1 MEWTE
6 ILYMGGSESTNPI
19 NRLDPRV
26 KILFVL
32 AGIGLILF
40 SESFLVA
47 LYFFSLALVLVG
59 LADVD
64 RNQFVLRLI
73 APFLVIS
80 VLILI
85 QAFFYGSDPFYEFSL
100 FGFQLTIFREGM
112 IRGGLIASRVASGI
126 SLLILLS
133 LTSTVLNLLAALRS
147 FFVPRLWLEIMFL
160 SYRYLFVFLSHILTS
175 YQAQKVRLGYTTV
188 SEGFKSAGVLAGHLF
203 LHIFDQT
210 ARTHEAMKLR
220 GYRGNIPIPEL
231 SDRPMVSGAIIAILL
246 YLPGVSLL
254 WL

>member
-1 MEWTE
+1 
-6 ILYMGGSESTNPI
+6 MGGSESTNPI

-40 SESFLVA
+40 SESLVVT
-47 LYFFSLALVLVG
+47 LYFFLLSGVLVWF
-59 LADVD
+59 ADVN
-64 RNQFVLRLI
+64 RKQFFLRLI

-80 VLILI
+80 VLIVI
-85 QAFFYGSDPFYEFSL
+85 QAFYYGTDPFYQFTL
-100 FGFQLTIFREGM
+100 FGFEFTIFREGI

-133 LTSTVLNLLAALRS
+133 LTSTVLNLLAALQS
-147 FFVPRLWLEIMFL
+147 FFIPRLWLEIMFL
-160 SYRYLFVFLSHILTS
+160 SYRYLFVFLNHILTS
-175 YQAQKVRLGYTTV
+175 YQAQKVRLGYR
-188 SEGFKSAGVLAGHLF
+188 SLSDSLHSAGVLAGHLF

-220 GYRGNIPIPEL
+220 GYRGEIPIPEL
-231 SDRPMVSGAIIAILL
+231 SDRPTAVGALVAILL
-246 YLPGVSLL
+246 YLPGVCLL
-254 WL
+254 WV